1 MVKTIADVLRKKG
14 NSVVSV
20 SPDVEV
26 FKALKLMASKDIGA
40 VLVLEKGKVLGI
52 LSERDYSR
60 KIILEGRSSLDT
72 PVQKIMETRVYS
84 ITPEMTVEEG
94 LGLMTE
100 NRTRHLPVIVDGQL
114 NGLVSI
120 GDLVYAIISK
130 QGFIIGQLENYI
142 LND

>member
-40 VLVLEKGKVLGI
+40 VLVLEKGKVLGV

-130 QGFIIGQLENYI
+130 Q
-142 LND
+142 D